1 MAGEITLSSCLIFT
15 FLWHLVG
22 ESLKKRIFLTM
33 HKFEGQLHGFLELT
47 LIELDLENCLFGS
60 FSRSSLQE
68 CEHLQRQ

>member
-1 MAGEITLSSCLIFT
+1 M
-15 FLWHLVG
+15 
-22 ESLKKRIFLTM
+22 FLTM

-68 CEHLQRQ
+68 CEHLKRH